1 MTEQGDDDTSGEWA
15 MTEQATKT
23 KQENYDRTEGR
34 LHRRGMMTEHGHG
47 DEAETMAEKGQ

>member
-47 DEAETMAEKGQ
+47 DKAGKGQ